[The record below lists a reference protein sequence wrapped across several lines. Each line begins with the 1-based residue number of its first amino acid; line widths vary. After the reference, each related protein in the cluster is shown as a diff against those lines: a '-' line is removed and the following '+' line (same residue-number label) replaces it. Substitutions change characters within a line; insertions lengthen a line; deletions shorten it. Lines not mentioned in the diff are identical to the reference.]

1 VKGTNIDCSHPDDGK
16 RRYAVSWQPA
26 TVCKACFD
34 AAAAATRVPSRH
46 VGAIETVF
54 VHGTGLIARKPA
66 LDAYD
71 QAL

>member
-1 VKGTNIDCSHPDDGK
+1 
-16 RRYAVSWQPA
+16 VSWQAA

-46 VGAIETVF
+46 VGAIESVF
-54 VHGTGLIARKPA
+54 VHGTGPVARKPA

-71 QAL
+71 HAP